1 MSPRTAASRLGRALP
16 ALPFLLLL
24 GAGAPP
30 PPASATL
37 PELIGRID
45 AAQREVKTLQAD
57 FVQRNRVKLFKQELT
72 SKGRLLYQRGP
83 SSQLRWEYTAPDPS
97 TMLLLGQKAYLQMP
111 GRPAQVFDTSKDSTL
126 RAIFTELE
134 LWLGNGSLAAAKDE
148 GTVVVDLAKNQGPKV
163 FHDLGYNG
171 WWASTSTIKDKPE
184 LVARFAKSLEDSY
197 CWFSKPE
204 NLDQVVALLQK
215 TVKVPDLS
223 DDAYKAMVKGLLPT
237 FGPDI
242 TARTVDTWSKLL
254 VDNKQLGA
262 PKTRA
267 DVVAA
272 TARESFSCPR

>member
-30 PPASATL
+30 APAPAPL

-111 GRPAQVFDTSKDSTL
+111 GRPAQVFDTAKDSTL

-148 GTVVVDLAKNQGPKV
+148 YDMSRVGAATVVLVPK
-163 FHDLGYNG
+163 
-171 WWASTSTIKDKPE
+171 
-184 LVARFAKSLEDSY
+184 ARSALSKTFARVEMRLDERTLLLSSL
-197 CWFSKPE
+197 
-204 NLDQVVALLQK
+204 
-215 TVKVPDLS
+215 
-223 DDAYKAMVKGLLPT
+223 
-237 FGPDI
+237 
-242 TARTVDTWSKLL
+242 LL
-254 VDNKQLGA
+254 VEKGGDEKEIQFARVQRNA
-262 PKTRA
+262 PLPPDAFK
-267 DVVAA
+267 
-272 TARESFSCPR
+272 P